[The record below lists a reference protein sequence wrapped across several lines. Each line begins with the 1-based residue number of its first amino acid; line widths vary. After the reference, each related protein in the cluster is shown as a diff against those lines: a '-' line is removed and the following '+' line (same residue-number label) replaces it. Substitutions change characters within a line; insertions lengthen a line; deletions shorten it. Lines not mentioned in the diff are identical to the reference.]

1 MEEQQPKNPM
11 YVAASSME
19 SGKTKRRLWVLIAL
33 VVAIVTAGVVYFL
46 TRDTERV
53 DADAPVTTVVINENG
68 FTPTTIKIKRGQEL
82 AWVNQDASRAHEVTA
97 DQEDAPGLDSTGPLA
112 EGDTYIYEFEE
123 AGTINYYDPLNPAQY
138 KGTVIVE

>member
-1 MEEQQPKNPM
+1 MEDQQPKNPM
-11 YVAASSME
+11 YVAASNME
-19 SGKTKRRLWVLIAL
+19 SGKGKRLLWVLVAL
-33 VVAIVTAGVVYFL
+33 IIVMVTAGVVYLL

-68 FTPTTIKIKRGQEL
+68 FTPATIKIKKGQEL
-82 AWVNQDASRAHEVTA
+82 AWVNQDVSGAHEVTA
-97 DQEDAPGLDSTGPLA
+97 DQEVAPGLDSTGPLA

-123 AGTINYYDPLNPAQY
+123 AGTINYYDPLNPTEY